1 MFFRSCSLSLVLIV
15 LLFSSCGSSKQK
27 RQINRF
33 EEKETDPSHPRQGI
47 DAQNLFSPVQFV
59 KNDKFVKF
67 NIANVKPIELKEEW
81 VVPRDF
87 LKEKFRHVEATSS
100 NWQPFL
106 DLKDGHDVMINTR
119 FVHPFVRAADYAYNN
134 HRPLMISPDQIWQ
147 LILQGISIH
156 VNREPEKF
164 RKLLVNHTK
173 KLKLVARYT
182 PRKEVDW
189 DEIISEFSNLILK
202 NSNPTVSDLLSLQFS
217 TSKPHNFAARTVT
230 LMETMKEYYEYQTYP
245 KCGIPYFILQGTT
258 DDWLAIQGKLK
269 ILSSFELEWWLEA
282 LQPVLQEFVN
292 ASQGSINQAFWDNM
306 VTESSGYGMSH
317 LNGWIN
323 KLFPYTVASDFIEA
337 PPETIKNKKKIEA
350 EFIRNR
356 FDSSHSLKDYSTGL
370 SIVSV
375 EHNYEVKGR
384 MLKKRLEIIS
394 GFFGVQKNEQGVLF
408 ADTGWLIRNPKS
420 PIIFRNRT
428 DTE

>member
-1 MFFRSCSLSLVLIV
+1 MLFRKHSLFVILVLISS
-15 LLFSSCGSSKQK
+15 FSCTSNKQK
-27 RQINRF
+27 RRENPFGERR
-33 EEKETDPSHPRQGI
+33 TDPNHPRQGI
-47 DAQNLFSPVQFV
+47 DAQNLFSPIQFT

-67 NIANVKPIELKEEW
+67 NVANVMPIDQKEEW
-81 VVPRDF
+81 VAPKDF
-87 LKEKFRHVEATSS
+87 LKEKFRYVEAASS

-106 DLKDGHDVMINTR
+106 DLKDGQDVMINTR

-134 HRPLMISPDQIWQ
+134 HRPLMISPDQIWH

-164 RKLLVNHTK
+164 RKLLVNHGK
-173 KLKLVARYT
+173 KLKLIARYT

-189 DEIISEFSNLILK
+189 DEIIDEFSALILK
-202 NSNPTVSDLLSLQFS
+202 NSNPTVTDLLSLHFS
-217 TSKPHNFAARTVT
+217 TSKPHNIAARTVT

-258 DDWLAIQGKLK
+258 SDWLAIQGKLQ
-269 ILSSFELEWWLEA
+269 ILSSFDLAWWQEA
-282 LQPVLQEFVN
+282 LQPVINEFVN

-306 VTESSGYGMSH
+306 VTESSGYGMFH

-323 KLFPYTVASDFIEA
+323 KLFPYTVASDLGDL

-370 SIVSV
+370 SIVTV

-384 MLKKRLEIIS
+384 MLKKRLEVIS
-394 GFFGVQKNEQGVLF
+394 GFFGVQKDAQGVLF